1 MRHTSFRVVL
11 RVITPLLVAGVCQG
25 QAPLSLQNALT
36 QALANNPSLDVSRGR
51 IHQAEAQRKQAGLSP
66 NPRLYLHTEDIR
78 AWDRPAFS
86 YWHSTED
93 YAYLGQIFETGGKRA
108 RRIDV
113 AATDVRDTQLRQELL
128 ERQIRAQVSTNYWAA
143 AGAARIRD
151 LYGQYLRTYDEDVE
165 YIQNR
170 VKEGVTAEVDLMRI
184 RIERDRVR
192 VQVMNSSRDYDRA
205 LVELYRAMG
214 KSDFPPTTLTESL
227 DRAPSGLLMPDM
239 KEALSARPE
248 GKISQEAVARAEA
261 NLKLQ
266 RANAKPDPE
275 AFVGYKRN
283 MIYDTLYA
291 SLQIDLPIRNRNQGN
306 IGSAQAE
313 LQIAR
318 ANVAVTE
325 ANIKADLTGAIR
337 SYRDEKDLV
346 DRLPATHSE
355 SLETVRLARA
365 AYREGGIDLIRLLDA
380 ERTEIDFEMQYLQ
393 SLVQLRQSIVNLQ
406 IASGADLQP

>member
-1 MRHTSFRVVL
+1 
-11 RVITPLLVAGVCQG
+11 
-25 QAPLSLQNALT
+25 
-36 QALANNPSLDVSRGR
+36 
-51 IHQAEAQRKQAGLSP
+51 
-66 NPRLYLHTEDIR
+66 
-78 AWDRPAFS
+78 
-86 YWHSTED
+86 
-93 YAYLGQIFETGGKRA
+93 
-108 RRIDV
+108 
-113 AATDVRDTQLRQELL
+113 
-128 ERQIRAQVSTNYWAA
+128 
-143 AGAARIRD
+143 
-151 LYGQYLRTYDEDVE
+151 
-165 YIQNR
+165 
-170 VKEGVTAEVDLMRI
+170 
-184 RIERDRVR
+184 
-192 VQVMNSSRDYDRA
+192 
-205 LVELYRAMG
+205 
-214 KSDFPPTTLTESL
+214 
-227 DRAPSGLLMPDM
+227 MPDM

-346 DRLPATHSE
+346 DRLPATRSE